1 MRYCLWALIELCLV
15 LFDALVD
22 LCVQNMIVTC
32 LKGLFFF
39 SIIGESLKI
48 QSGMDRELLLIHFN
62 EVSDV
67 GRMEQ
72 YSISVQQF
80 TCIPWPVKSIRMLII
95 GNFYVCIVC
104 VI

>member
-1 MRYCLWALIELCLV
+1 
-15 LFDALVD
+15 
-22 LCVQNMIVTC
+22 
-32 LKGLFFF
+32 
-39 SIIGESLKI
+39 
-48 QSGMDRELLLIHFN
+48 MDRELLLIHFN

-80 TCIPWPVKSIRMLII
+80 TCIPRLVKSIRMLII